1 MKYLLLIIAG
11 LLAISCST
19 SDELPAR
26 SKDAAKKNGALFE
39 KKDEKEVAKVETKPS
54 LNSDETLTKLRD
66 LNKAYDEGVI
76 TKDEFRKMRKRILE
90 EKGIK

>member
-1 MKYLLLIIAG
+1 MKYLFLILAS
-11 LLAISCST
+11 LFAISCST

-26 SKDAAKKNGALFE
+26 SKDAAKKDGAIFE
-39 KKDEKEVAKVETKPS
+39 KKDEKEAAKVETKPA
-54 LNSDETLTKLRD
+54 LNSDETITKLRD

-90 EKGIK
+90 DKGIK